1 MKCVKGQALFA
12 IRIAIHVFGGMVPMW
27 ISRKKFK
34 KMEADIDWLQS
45 QVDALYTKVREQD
58 IQIIK
63 NTDDIQNNKHYVAPP
78 VIRKGGN

>member
-1 MKCVKGQALFA
+1 MKCVRERIIFA
-12 IRIAIHVFGGMVPMW
+12 IRIEIHVFGGMMPMW
-27 ISRKKFK
+27 ISRKRFK
-34 KMEADIDWLQS
+34 KMEADIEWLQS